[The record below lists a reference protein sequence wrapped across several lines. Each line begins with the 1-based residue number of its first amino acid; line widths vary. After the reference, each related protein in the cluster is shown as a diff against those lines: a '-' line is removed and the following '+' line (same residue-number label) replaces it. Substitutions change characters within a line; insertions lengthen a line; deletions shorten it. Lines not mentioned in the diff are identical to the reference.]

1 MLLKSS
7 LFLLLLLNTVTKDFR
22 VIIGIFVF
30 SILLNII
37 INKNLKENIKK
48 TKMFFL
54 AYLITCI
61 LNVFFAREG
70 KIVLSIPI
78 DFSIFNISIKKA
90 IYITEEGIARGTL
103 LFFRLSTFI
112 MISWIVTYKKLLMN
126 KTGKYQKIILI
137 VTEMLP
143 EALTL
148 IRKKMKLK
156 AFIRHILKE
165 LENKY
170 Q

>member
-7 LFLLLLLNTVTKDFR
+7 LILLLLLNTVIKDFR
-22 VIIGIFVF
+22 VITGIFVF

-37 INKNLKENIKK
+37 TNKNLKENIKK
-48 TKMFFL
+48 TKIFFL
-54 AYLITCI
+54 VYLMTCI
-61 LNVFFAREG
+61 LNIFFAREG
-70 KIVLSIPI
+70 KIILSIPI
-78 DFSIFNISIKKA
+78 DFSVFNISIKKL
-90 IYITEEGIARGTL
+90 IYITEEGIIRGTL
-103 LFFRLSTFI
+103 LFLRLSTFI

-126 KTGKYQKIILI
+126 KNGKYQKIILI

-143 EALTL
+143 ESLTL

-156 AFIRHILKE
+156 SFIKHILKE